1 MMDSVSGGEK
11 RQIDVRKVL
20 ASIWKHK
27 KLYAKVLPIV
37 FVISCVYIIPIPRT
51 YTCRVMLA
59 PELNGA
65 EAGGSL
71 SSLASSFGVNLGAAM
86 SQDAIFPALYP
97 DLMASTDFV
106 LSLFP
111 VPVTTEDGELTT
123 NYCDYMRL
131 HQKRSIWSYPLSW
144 IRQLV
149 KLFEGD
155 DEKKPFTGTDKLDAF
170 RLTREQQDVVA
181 EISGNIDCSVDNK
194 TDVITLVVT
203 DQDPFVCATIADT
216 LSARLQSFITDY
228 RTSKSRID
236 MEYYQKLTDK
246 AKLEYDKALEAYG
259 KYADAHTNVT
269 LESYKLALTELEND
283 MQLKFNTYTTLNT
296 QLQAA
301 RAKVQE
307 RTPAFTIL
315 QGATVP
321 VKPTGPKRMYFIFG
335 MLCFAFIATS
345 VYVLNKIV
353 KD

>member
-1 MMDSVSGGEK
+1 M
-11 RQIDVRKVL
+11 
-20 ASIWKHK
+20 
-27 KLYAKVLPIV
+27 
-37 FVISCVYIIPIPRT
+37 
-51 YTCRVMLA
+51 
-59 PELNGA
+59 
-65 EAGGSL
+65 
-71 SSLASSFGVNLGAAM
+71 
-86 SQDAIFPALYP
+86 
-97 DLMASTDFV
+97 
-106 LSLFP
+106 
-111 VPVTTEDGELTT
+111 
-123 NYCDYMRL
+123 
-131 HQKRSIWSYPLSW
+131 
-144 IRQLV
+144 
-149 KLFEGD
+149 
-155 DEKKPFTGTDKLDAF
+155 
-170 RLTREQQDVVA
+170 
-181 EISGNIDCSVDNK
+181 
-194 TDVITLVVT
+194 ITLVVT
-203 DQDPFVCATIADT
+203 DQDPLVCATIADT